1 MCMGGGGSKKTADQ
15 YYEEIKPEFAPLP
28 SLSMSKPVEREGAQ
42 YRSVTPVKRTGVA
55 RRSLLMPF
63 MMGSSNGR

>member
-1 MCMGGGGSKKTADQ
+1 MCMGGGGKTADQ
-15 YYEEIKPEFAPLP
+15 FYEEIKPTFAPLP
-28 SLSMSKPVEREGAQ
+28 SLSMGEPVQREGAQ
-42 YRSVTPVKRTGVA
+42 YRSITPVKRTGAA